1 MESVSVSQALLHLNG
16 LLDEDELL
24 SDICVLGEVSRVSRA
39 ASGHT
44 YFTIKD
50 VDSTLDAAIF
60 RGGIGASYLEVGAE
74 VFVFGRVSVYQ
85 KTGRLQLI
93 SQIIQPSGIGL
104 LQAQFEEMK
113 ARLDAEGLFNPGRKR
128 PIQQYPSVVGVVT
141 SENAAAWEDIKRT
154 VRTRYPQVTLVLSHT
169 LVQGELAAP
178 NIVKAIKAL
187 NQLSPVDTIIV
198 ARGGGSPED
207 LWVFND
213 ENVARAIFGSA
224 KPVITGIGHENDWSI
239 ADFVADARAS
249 TPTAAAALAVPDYK
263 EVLEHILFLRGRMD
277 NRISASFA
285 ETYRSVQDAVRKVS
299 VGLPSFDFLKI
310 RIDDLVSGIVR
321 KTESQLELSK
331 NSLKGTVEKLDVMAP
346 KNVMARGYA
355 IIQRQADDK
364 VISSISDLLP
374 HETLSV
380 TLSDGRFDALVSEN
394 ADPDYQPNLL

>member
-1 MESVSVSQALLHLNG
+1 MDPVSVSQALIHLNG
-16 LLDEDELL
+16 LLDTDELL

-60 RGGIGASYLEVGAE
+60 RGGVGASYLEVGVE

-93 SQIIQPSGIGL
+93 SQIVQPSGIGL

-113 ARLDAEGLFNPGRKR
+113 ARLDSEGLFDLGRKR
-128 PIQQYPSVVGVVT
+128 TIQQYPSVVGVVT

-169 LVQGELAAP
+169 LVQGELAAS
-178 NIVKAIKAL
+178 NIVKAIEAL
-187 NQLSPVDTIIV
+187 NQFSAVDTIIV

-213 ENVARAIFGSA
+213 ENVARAIFGSS

-249 TPTAAAALAVPDYK
+249 TPTAAAALAVPDCK
-263 EVLEHILFLRGRMD
+263 EVLEHILFLRGRMN

-285 ETYRSVQDAVRKVS
+285 DTYRSVQDAVRKVS

-321 KTESQLELSK
+321 KTESQFELSK

-355 IIQRQADDK
+355 IIQRQTDDK
-364 VISSISDLLP
+364 VISSVSDLLP
-374 HETLSV
+374 RETLSV
-380 TLSDGRFDALVSEN
+380 TLSDGRFDALVSEKV
-394 ADPDYQPNLL
+394 DPDYQPNLL

>member
-1 MESVSVSQALLHLNG
+1 MDPVSVSQALIHLNG
-16 LLDEDELL
+16 LLDADELL

-60 RGGIGASYLEVGAE
+60 RGGVGASYLEVGVE

-93 SQIIQPSGIGL
+93 SQIVQPSGIGL

-113 ARLDAEGLFNPGRKR
+113 ARLDSEGLFDLGRKR
-128 PIQQYPSVVGVVT
+128 TIPQYPSVVGVVT

-169 LVQGELAAP
+169 LVQGELAAS
-178 NIVKAIKAL
+178 NIVKAIEAL
-187 NQLSPVDTIIV
+187 NQFSAVDTIIV

-213 ENVARAIFGSA
+213 ENVARAIFGSS

-263 EVLEHILFLRGRMD
+263 EVFEHILFLKGRMN
-277 NRISASFA
+277 NRISASFTD
-285 ETYRSVQDAVRKVS
+285 TYRSVQDAVRKVS

-321 KTESQLELSK
+321 KTESQFELSK

-355 IIQRQADDK
+355 IIQRQTDDK
-364 VISSISDLLP
+364 VISSVSDLLP
-374 HETLSV
+374 RETLSV
-380 TLSDGRFDALVSEN
+380 TLSDGRFDALVSEKV
-394 ADPDYQPNLL
+394 DPDYQPNLL